1 VKPKLRIHFVDF
13 WDKFQ
18 KDSNFLLTSVE
29 VIYEVE
35 LDDQNPQ
42 IVFFSHFGN
51 EHKKFEKSVLFF
63 FSGEPLNIDFSKCDY
78 ALSWRFLKRRNHYR
92 LPLFKMYF
100 QDVQRWEQKY
110 GQAKSPK
117 QILSDWSEKKGLCC
131 MVVSNPNCE
140 VRNNV
145 YRELS
150 KYIPIDSGGRHLNN
164 IGGPVQSKSDFIK
177 NYKFVLSFENST
189 HPGYTT
195 EKIFEPILEG
205 CIPIYWGN
213 ILVDRDVNKDRF
225 LNYKDFR
232 NCEDLAAEILDID
245 ANIDKALEI
254 LNSSVFPNNSNHYDM
269 TKDPEYLSFLSNAL
283 KKGSKRS
290 YEYRKI
296 LRLSRTPTKRIKQKV
311 KMPLILL
318 KKLIGFEKLFFSI

>member
-1 VKPKLRIHFVDF
+1 MKPKLRIHFVDF

-18 KDSNFLLTSVE
+18 NESNFLLKSVQ

-100 QDVQRWEQKY
+100 QDVVRWKLQYKKNGNSEKL
-110 GQAKSPK
+110 
-117 QILSDWSEKKGLCC
+117 LSDWYNKKGLCC

-140 VRNNV
+140 IRNKV
-145 YRELS
+145 YLELS
-150 KYIPIDSGGRHLNN
+150 KYIPIDSGGKHLNN
-164 IGGPVQSKSDFIK
+164 VGGPVENKAQFIRD
-177 NYKFVLSFENST
+177 YKFVLAFENSS

-213 ILVDRDVNKDRF
+213 ILIDRDVNKDRF
-225 LNYKDFR
+225 LNYKDFM
-232 NCEDLAAEILDID
+232 NCGDLAAEILDID
-245 ANIDKALEI
+245 ANRNKAFEI
-254 LNSSVFPNNSNHYDM
+254 LNSSVFSNNSNHINITD
-269 TKDPEYLSFLSNAL
+269 DLEYLSFLSDAL
-283 KKGSKRS
+283 KKGLKRS
-290 YEYRKI
+290 YEYRKL
-296 LRLSRTPTKRIKQKV
+296 LRLLRTPTKRINQKI
-311 KMPLILL
+311 KMSLIGL
-318 KKLIGFEKLFFSI
+318 KK